1 MQLRPSLLRCT
12 RRPTCIAWWTGA
24 TAKAAWQ
31 IDALVETGIYLWYTL
46 IHIANTGTR
55 ACTSRIRIRP
65 RPALV
70 TDAHVASCILSRQ
83 TGAMSA
89 AQLGRLI
96 GQAGVLSETT
106 MSARV
111 AWPAN
116 TTIENVRDGLVK
128 K

>member
-1 MQLRPSLLRCT
+1 MHLRPSLLRFT

-31 IDALVETGIYLWYTL
+31 IDALVEAGIYLWRTL
-46 IHIANTGTR
+46 IHIANAGTR
-55 ACTSRIRIRP
+55 ACTRRIRIRP

-70 TDAHVASCILSRQ
+70 TDTHVARCIFGRQ

-96 GQAGVLSETT
+96 GQAGVLPETT
-106 MSARV
+106 MGAGV
-111 AWPAN
+111 TWPAK
-116 TTIENVRDGLVK
+116 TTMENVRDGLVGI
-128 K
+128 